1 MDAQQSAVS
10 KNAKRRAAKKSKDA
24 EAAAEAPETSKGVAG
39 AMAKSQPQPKAE
51 PMVEVPSVA
60 QPKGKAV
67 VPKGKAKAAAKAASK
82 LEEPKGAPEP
92 VDPFFRLDD
101 GTGGEWEVSTGASK
115 KQARRLERNEE
126 RKMLEAVLQ
135 GDAQAPT
142 AAVALQN
149 KMVVG
154 NTPAPL
160 LSKPSVGEKVAN
172 VGVSAE
178 ASVEKGDST
187 VDKTPLASVTIT
199 VPENR
204 IGIVI
209 GPKGAK
215 IKLIQEK
222 TGVNR
227 IDTTG
232 GIFTITGE
240 ASKVAQA
247 ELAIRD
253 IIDKGYTSLAFDDFQ
268 ENFVQVHPSSIAS
281 IIGDKGVIIRKM
293 KDELGVEVSMPQVPK
308 TTKSSKKYKIM
319 IAGSAEKVEKAKAT
333 INNIVMYYHDEV
345 THPGEVHEECVVEE
359 WMYSYIIGKGGS
371 EMKHIQ
377 RNYKVKMYIPREFS
391 ANQNVVIVGERND
404 VDRAKAYVEK
414 VLWKAVNEPRGREK
428 VDDGD
433 TWGNEETEPWME
445 QYMYKR

>member
-1 MDAQQSAVS
+1 
-10 KNAKRRAAKKSKDA
+10 
-24 EAAAEAPETSKGVAG
+24 
-39 AMAKSQPQPKAE
+39 
-51 PMVEVPSVA
+51 
-60 QPKGKAV
+60 
-67 VPKGKAKAAAKAASK
+67 
-82 LEEPKGAPEP
+82 
-92 VDPFFRLDD
+92 
-101 GTGGEWEVSTGASK
+101 
-115 KQARRLERNEE
+115 
-126 RKMLEAVLQ
+126 MLEAVLQ

-160 LSKPSVGEKVAN
+160 LSKPSVGEKVVN

-178 ASVEKGDST
+178 ASAEKGDST

-253 IIDKGYTSLAFDDFQ
+253 IIDKGYTSLAFNDFQ